1 MRRPLDPRD
10 IPDELRRR
18 LGLLDAVVIGLGSMI
33 GAGIFAAL
41 APAAYAAGSGLL
53 LGLAVAAV
61 VAYCNAIS
69 SARLAARYPASG
81 GTYVYGRMRLGD
93 FWGYLAGWGFVVGK
107 TASCAA
113 MALTVGFY
121 VWPAQAHAVAVAV
134 VVALTAVNY
143 AGIQKSA
150 WLTRSIVAVVLVV
163 LTAVVVAAYGS
174 GAADPARLDIG
185 VDAHVWGMLQAAG
198 LLFFAFAGYAARN
211 IPAFDD
217 LPVPADTAN
226 LREGADLNNALLAL
240 LPLVGVWRG
249 EGEGRGPDG
258 DYRFGQQIVV
268 SHDGGDYL
276 NWESRSWR
284 LTATGDYQEPGLREA
299 GFWRFV
305 ADPYDPS
312 ESQAIEL
319 LLAHSAG
326 YVELFYGRPRTQ
338 SSWELVTDALAR
350 SRSGVLVGGA
360 KRLYGIVEGGDL
372 AYVEERVD
380 ADGGLVPHLSAR
392 LSRFVG

>member
-1 MRRPLDPRD
+1 MTSEDPD
-10 IPDELRRR
+10 GP
-18 LGLLDAVVIGLGSMI
+18 VVSG
-33 GAGIFAAL
+33 
-41 APAAYAAGSGLL
+41 GSGDR
-53 LGLAVAAV
+53 AVAA
-61 VAYCNAIS
+61 
-69 SARLAARYPASG
+69 AAERAKV
-81 GTYVYGRMRLGD
+81 T
-93 FWGYLAGWGFVVGK
+93 
-107 TASCAA
+107 
-113 MALTVGFY
+113 
-121 VWPAQAHAVAVAV
+121 
-134 VVALTAVNY
+134 
-143 AGIQKSA
+143 
-150 WLTRSIVAVVLVV
+150 
-163 LTAVVVAAYGS
+163 
-174 GAADPARLDIG
+174 
-185 VDAHVWGMLQAAG
+185 
-198 LLFFAFAGYAARN
+198 AARN
-211 IPAFDD
+211 IPGFDD

-226 LREGADLNNALLAL
+226 LRQGANLNDALLAL

-276 NWESRSWR
+276 NWEARSWR
-284 LTATGDYQEPGLREA
+284 LDEAGGYREPGLRET

-305 ADPYDPS
+305 SDPDDDPT

-326 YVELFYGRPRTQ
+326 YIELFYGRPRTQ

-350 SRSGVLVGGA
+350 SRSGLLVGGA

-392 LSRFVG
+392 LSRFAG

>member
-1 MRRPLDPRD
+1 MTSAEGADSAD
-10 IPDELRRR
+10 AADDEL
-18 LGLLDAVVIGLGSMI
+18 S
-33 GAGIFAAL
+33 
-41 APAAYAAGSGLL
+41 
-53 LGLAVAAV
+53 
-61 VAYCNAIS
+61 
-69 SARLAARYPASG
+69 
-81 GTYVYGRMRLGD
+81 
-93 FWGYLAGWGFVVGK
+93 
-107 TASCAA
+107 
-113 MALTVGFY
+113 
-121 VWPAQAHAVAVAV
+121 
-134 VVALTAVNY
+134 
-143 AGIQKSA
+143 
-150 WLTRSIVAVVLVV
+150 
-163 LTAVVVAAYGS
+163 
-174 GAADPARLDIG
+174 
-185 VDAHVWGMLQAAG
+185 QAAERAK
-198 LLFFAFAGYAARN
+198 LTAARN
-211 IPAFDD
+211 IPAYDD

-226 LREGADLNNALLAL
+226 LREGAHLHDALLAL

-249 EGEGRGPDG
+249 EGEGRAHDG

-276 NWESRSWR
+276 NWEARSWR
-284 LTATGDYQEPGLREA
+284 LDDAGEYHQPALRET

-305 ADPYDPS
+305 ADPDDPS

-326 YVELFYGRPRTQ
+326 YVELFYGRPRNQ

-392 LSRFVG
+392 LSRFAG

>member
-1 MRRPLDPRD
+1 MT
-10 IPDELRRR
+10 
-18 LGLLDAVVIGLGSMI
+18 
-33 GAGIFAAL
+33 
-41 APAAYAAGSGLL
+41 SGDD
-53 LGLAVAAV
+53 AVAA
-61 VAYCNAIS
+61 
-69 SARLAARYPASG
+69 AAQRA
-81 GTYVYGRMRLGD
+81 
-93 FWGYLAGWGFVVGK
+93 K
-107 TASCAA
+107 T
-113 MALTVGFY
+113 T
-121 VWPAQAHAVAVAV
+121 
-134 VVALTAVNY
+134 
-143 AGIQKSA
+143 
-150 WLTRSIVAVVLVV
+150 
-163 LTAVVVAAYGS
+163 
-174 GAADPARLDIG
+174 
-185 VDAHVWGMLQAAG
+185 
-198 LLFFAFAGYAARN
+198 AARN
-211 IPAFDD
+211 IPVFED

-226 LREGADLNNALLAL
+226 LREGENLHDALLAL

-249 EGEGRGPDG
+249 EGEGRGAHG

-268 SHDGGDYL
+268 SHDGRDYL
-276 NWESRSWR
+276 IWEARSWR
-284 LTATGDYQEPGLREA
+284 LTESGEYHEPTLRES

-305 ADPYDPS
+305 NDPADPS

-350 SRSGVLVGGA
+350 SKSGMLVGGA